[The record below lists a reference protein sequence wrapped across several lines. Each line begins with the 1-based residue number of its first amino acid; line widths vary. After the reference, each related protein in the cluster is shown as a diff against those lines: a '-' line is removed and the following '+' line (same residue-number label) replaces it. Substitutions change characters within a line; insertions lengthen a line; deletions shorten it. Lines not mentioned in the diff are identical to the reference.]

1 MFFIY
6 FIAVISLIVMFICL
20 NDMFQKE
27 ETLKGRLVFF
37 PFIIFGGTLLSGVFL
52 IILICILLSN
62 FNFVWSKRR

>member
-20 NDMFQKE
+20 NEMFQKE
-27 ETLKGRLVFF
+27 RAVKGRLVVL
-37 PFIIFGGTLLSGVFL
+37 PFVIFGGTLLSGVFL

-62 FNFVWSKRR
+62 FNFV